1 MRSSP
6 LSLAAESVFQ
16 YDLQHE
22 LIIDLKRLR
31 KNACDDGDVV
41 FILSDQTSIWVHSPL
56 FYVAANN
63 KLPIEFG
70 TDAGKAINDRGLVVM
85 MLFVPDEKRAGLEE
99 VLNTC
104 YTISNLAL
112 LWKAI
117 GGDEVRFHLDREC
130 QHMEMDTS
138 RVKSTLPTL
147 MLPDFEIHLRET
159 GRELINEPSSFSL
172 KVHRFLLDARITYY
186 QLKTRAGLK
195 LKDVT
200 PMSSNLS
207 RMVFTEFSLWSIAM
221 YVYCGIPS
229 IIFNLDPNLQDYI
242 TEPVTHDS
250 RLKKNSHCNEFRTK
264 KRLPAE
270 GIEYGLLEIAKAAN
284 FLLASELDNWAHFQL
299 YRLAHRFQCTG
310 SGCAELIPYIIDA
323 IHCSD
328 ITDEWLFN
336 TGISWLAR
344 YENIPHLWKW
354 TLLHKLKVIPLL
366 IEKIMETDWENGL
379 DEETR
384 SGRGENA
391 IELFVRLWK
400 LNQYTSMTK
409 DSVRWYNEL
418 IGPLMKHSAQV
429 VLEDFSN
436 SATFNRLEVLLNG
449 MSFSKLA
456 GEELLARVI
465 NMACAEG
472 SLIKDRGVVEM
483 LLELCEKKQA
493 SCPAKRRQHTN
504 VNVEVAPPS
513 TEEQP
518 ISKDKNLPVNAE
530 YLKEDEIPDNE
541 QQTSAEYS
549 TVLSNKT
556 CVPRE
561 EGKEI
566 KPVDARLKGSAA
578 PFIPGKCIMTL
589 RTLSNSCNTL
599 PDMSHIWSDL
609 VKPNHPQ
616 KGTMDIESQDAQHWS
631 GSDESFRESVAH
643 AKRRGFKICRMMSTP
658 TNRSNKMRAGIQ
670 TNQNKGDTNPTVRV
684 VPFRQKITQ
693 YYNSRA

>member
-16 YDLQHE
+16 YDLQRE
-22 LIIDLKRLR
+22 LIIDLNRLR
-31 KNACDDGDVV
+31 KKACDDGDVV
-41 FILSDQTSIWVHSPL
+41 FILSDQTSIWAHSPL

-63 KLPIEFG
+63 KLPMEFG
-70 TDAGKAINDRGLVVM
+70 TEAGTVINDRGIIVT
-85 MLFVPDEKRAGLEE
+85 MLFVPEVNKLRFEE
-99 VLNTC
+99 VMNTC
-104 YTISNLAL
+104 YTIENLAL

-117 GGDEVRFHLDREC
+117 GGDEVRFRLDREC

-138 RVKSTLPTL
+138 RVKPTLPGL

-195 LKDVT
+195 LKDTT

-242 TEPVTHDS
+242 TEPDS
-250 RLKKNSHCNEFRTK
+250 RLKKKSHCNEFRTEG
-264 KRLPAE
+264 RLPAE

-284 FLLASELDNWAHFQL
+284 FLLASQLDNWAHFQL
-299 YRLAHRFQCTG
+299 YRLAHRFQCAG

-323 IHCSD
+323 VHCND

-366 IEKIMETDWENGL
+366 IEKITETDWEDSL

-384 SGRGENA
+384 SRRGENS

-400 LNQYTSMTK
+400 LKQYTSMTK
-409 DSVRWYNEL
+409 DSVRWCDEL
-418 IGPLMKHSAQV
+418 IEPLMEHSTQT
-429 VLEDFSN
+429 VLEDLSN
-436 SATFNRLEVLLNG
+436 SITFNRLETLLNG

-456 GEELLARVI
+456 GEELLARAI
-465 NMACAEG
+465 NLACAEG
-472 SLIKDRGVVEM
+472 SLIKDWSVIKT

-493 SCPAKRRQHTN
+493 ADPAMGQRARSQTTDM
-504 VNVEVAPPS
+504 EVVISP
-513 TEEQP
+513 TEVHPKPKEN
-518 ISKDKNLPVNAE
+518 NLPE
-530 YLKEDEIPDNE
+530 YTEDVKGDEGPSDGKQNLVE
-541 QQTSAEYS
+541 APAVCSSKAS
-549 TVLSNKT
+549 VSDPAGK
-556 CVPRE
+556 
-561 EGKEI
+561 GKEN
-566 KPVDARLKGSAA
+566 KSLDTRLKGSAA
-578 PFIPGKCIMTL
+578 PFVPGKSIITL
-589 RTLSNSCNTL
+589 GALRNSGNTL
-599 PDMSHIWSDL
+599 LNAKHSHS
-609 VKPNHPQ
+609 VKPNHLQ
-616 KGTMDIESQDAQHWS
+616 ESTKGFESQDTRYWCGS
-631 GSDESFRESVAH
+631 GKSFGKSVVYT
-643 AKRRGFKICRMMSTP
+643 KQQGFKPRRMMSTP
-658 TNRSNKMRAGIQ
+658 AIQINESNEMLAGTRGIGTGATPIQ
-670 TNQNKGDTNPTVRV
+670 Q
-684 VPFRQKITQ
+684 
-693 YYNSRA
+693 

>member
-1 MRSSP
+1 MMRSSP

-16 YDLQHE
+16 YDLQRE
-22 LIIDLKRLR
+22 LVIDLNRLR
-31 KNACDDGDVV
+31 KKACDDGDVV
-41 FILSDQTSIWVHSPL
+41 FILSDQTSIWIHSPL

-70 TDAGKAINDRGLVVM
+70 TEAGTVINDRGVTVM
-85 MLFVPDEKRAGLEE
+85 MIFVSEEKRSKFEE
-99 VLNTC
+99 ILNTC

-112 LWKAI
+112 LWRAI
-117 GGDEVRFHLDREC
+117 GGDEVRFRFDKEC

-195 LKDVT
+195 FKDAT

-229 IIFNLDPNLQDYI
+229 ILFNLDPNLQDYI
-242 TEPVTHDS
+242 TEPVAHDS
-250 RLKKNSHCNEFRTK
+250 HLKKTSHCNELRTK

-270 GIEYGLLEIAKAAN
+270 GIEYGLLDIAKAAN
-284 FLLASELDNWAHFQL
+284 FLLAPELDNWAHFQL

-310 SGCAELIPYIIDA
+310 SGCSEVIPYIIDA
-323 IHCSD
+323 IHRSD

-336 TGISWLAR
+336 TGIAWLAR
-344 YENIPHLWKW
+344 YENIPHLWKC

-366 IEKIMETDWENGL
+366 IEKIMETDWENNL

-384 SGRGENA
+384 SRRGENA

-400 LNQYTSMTK
+400 LKQYTSMTK
-409 DSVRWYNEL
+409 DSVRWYKEL
-418 IGPLMKHSAQV
+418 IEPLMEYSAQA
-429 VLEDFSN
+429 VLDDFSN
-436 SATFNRLEVLLNG
+436 SVTFNRLETLLDG

-472 SLIKDRGVVEM
+472 SLVDDWSVVET
-483 LLELCEKKQA
+483 LLELCGKKQTA
-493 SCPAKRRQHTN
+493 GPVQAQRARSPAAI
-504 VNVEVAPPS
+504 VEVALPP

-518 ISKDKNLPVNAE
+518 KPKENVPVDTE
-530 YLKEDEIPDNE
+530 YLKEDEGPNDEKQALVENSAAHSDETSIPR
-541 QQTSAEYS
+541 Q
-549 TVLSNKT
+549 
-556 CVPRE
+556 
-561 EGKEI
+561 EGKDN
-566 KPVDARLKGSAA
+566 KPVDVRLKGSAA
-578 PFIPGKCIMTL
+578 PFVPGRSTTAL
-589 RTLSNSCNTL
+589 RTLSNLSNTL
-599 PDMSHIWSDL
+599 LNTKHTCSHL
-609 VKPNHPQ
+609 EKPNRLQ
-616 KGTMDIESQDAQHWS
+616 ESTREIESQDARCWS
-631 GSDESFRESVAH
+631 GTDKSFRKSASYT
-643 AKRRGFKICRMMSTP
+643 KRQGFKVRRMISAPTIQ
-658 TNRSNKMRAGIQ
+658 TNRSNGTRSG
-670 TNQNKGDTNPTVRV
+670 R
-684 VPFRQKITQ
+684 
-693 YYNSRA
+693 